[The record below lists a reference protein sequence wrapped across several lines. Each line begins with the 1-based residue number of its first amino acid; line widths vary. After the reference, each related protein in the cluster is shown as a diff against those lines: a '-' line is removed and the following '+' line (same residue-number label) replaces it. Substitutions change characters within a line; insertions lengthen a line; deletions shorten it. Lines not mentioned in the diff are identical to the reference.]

1 MASLTTK
8 PLCQHGFI
16 FPMISTPLPA
26 KFKLP
31 IQTFALHCTYK
42 NNLVMI
48 KCENSTAINQTI
60 KAPFFTAYRF
70 RMLCDTRS
78 HIFRCRWFEPLFHTV
93 NRGNLSSRYWHIYHQ
108 GFLRNTHERNP
119 LVLLVKGDVLL
130 YNQVCSVCF
139 ICTEKEK
146 LTHVKACVC
155 LQALERG

>member
-48 KCENSTAINQTI
+48 KCENTTAINQTI
-60 KAPFFTAYRF
+60 KAPFLLPTDSGCYVTHA
-70 RMLCDTRS
+70 
-78 HIFRCRWFEPLFHTV
+78 
-93 NRGNLSSRYWHIYHQ
+93 HIYFGVGGSSPSSIQ
-108 GFLRNTHERNP
+108 
-119 LVLLVKGDVLL
+119 
-130 YNQVCSVCF
+130 
-139 ICTEKEK
+139 
-146 LTHVKACVC
+146 
-155 LQALERG
+155 